1 MFTRLWVS
9 FVLVCTVTIVAHAD
23 PRVLKVGLHDDPP
36 LVIKQS
42 NGQWSGISVDL
53 LRAIALDLD
62 ATLQF
67 EELDRDRI
75 TTGALP
81 DVDVVLTLNVSEKM
95 NARYDLS
102 HGFYNTGLAIATV
115 EPKRESGWSM
125 AKRIFSGG
133 FVLILFGVLV
143 LLTLVGFLMWWLE
156 KRPVE
161 PLPKEKAA
169 LSKAL
174 FWAFEPVIGYKASQ
188 HTTRGA
194 RILGTVWGLFGV
206 VLVSGLTANLAAQL
220 TARRLAP
227 SVRGVEDLPRV
238 RVGIVEHTAGKRFC
252 DKRGIA
258 RTTYKTVEDALRAL
272 ERGELDAVLDDLPDI
287 SYAFAHGD
295 YHSIVLPGTVA
306 NHDYTFGLRPN
317 SALRQEFNAA
327 LVKEITSETW
337 TSTLAS
343 YLGKQN

>member
-1 MFTRLWVS
+1 MIARLFWLFVVVCGFAVS
-9 FVLVCTVTIVAHAD
+9 ARAE
-23 PRVLKVGLHDDPP
+23 PRVLKIGLHDDPP
-36 LVIKQS
+36 LVIKGS
-42 NGQWSGISVDL
+42 NGQWTGISVDL
-53 LRAIALDLD
+53 VRAIAADLD

-67 EELDRDRI
+67 VELDRDKI
-75 TTGALP
+75 TTGPLP
-81 DVDVVLTLNVSEKM
+81 DVDIVLTLNVSEKM

-115 EPKRESGWSM
+115 EPKKESAFSM
-125 AKRIFSGG
+125 VRRIFSGG
-133 FVLILFGVLV
+133 FVLILCGVLV

-161 PLPKEKAA
+161 PLPKEKQA

-194 RILGTVWGLFGV
+194 RILGTIWGLFGV

-227 SVRGVEDLPRV
+227 SVKGVEDLPRV

-258 RTTYKTVEDALRAL
+258 RTTYASPEEALHAL
-272 ERGELDAVLDDLPDI
+272 DRGELDAVIDDLPDI
-287 SYAFAHGD
+287 SYAFAHGT
-295 YHSIVLPGTVA
+295 YHSIVLPGTFA
-306 NHDYTFGLRPN
+306 NHDYTFGLKPDSPIRHE
-317 SALRQEFNAA
+317 LNAA
-327 LVKEITSETW
+327 LVKEITSDNW
-337 TSTLAS
+337 TSTLAT